1 MRMSVNVRQERILGE
16 LERNG
21 FVSVA
26 RLSSQLE
33 VSEVTIRRDLE
44 QLEAAGRLRRT
55 HGGALAAQGS
65 PARPVNG
72 ASERQPSALPDR
84 VDVLI
89 TTPVDPT
96 FDRGLLERAAQRA
109 VPVIAES
116 VAMAGAVTLVALDN
130 RAAGFALGR
139 WAGEWVR
146 DHFDSRADLLDLTF
160 DLPNTR
166 ERSEGFLAGLRSI
179 LPNARLV
186 LSLSSD
192 STSQAARQITH
203 NALAVHPEINVIF
216 AINDALAA
224 GAAQAC
230 REEGIAAKDLLLLT
244 FGLEGN
250 TLRNSL
256 VTCDYC
262 RAGLAMFPE
271 IVGPICVEAAIVA
284 YEGDALPPH
293 LVTPHAVLTPD
304 SLGQYYHRAKDGW
317 ECNRQAV
324 EAELSLPLPLNAS
337 RTGGKHRLPRRLGLI
352 VPFSAHE
359 WYANLAQCMRAYAAR
374 YGIELEVI
382 DAQAS
387 HQEDVSMRQR
397 EIAAMAA
404 GLVMP
409 GDVVLIDSGPITTC
423 LAEALAG
430 WQNITVITNSLGAT
444 KALRNRPGITLIV
457 TGGLLAAGSDALS
470 GPLAEQSLH
479 DLRADK
485 LFLATTG
492 ISREFGISHDSL
504 AEVAT
509 KQAMIR
515 AAREVIL
522 LADHT
527 LFGQE
532 SVTQVAPV
540 RVLARVITDNALPAD
555 IRLELSKVGIEVI
568 IART

>member
-1 MRMSVNVRQERILGE
+1 MPVNARQERILAE

-26 RLSSQLE
+26 NLSSLLE

-44 QLEAAGRLRRT
+44 HLEAAGSLRRT
-55 HGGALAAQGS
+55 HGGALAARGT
-65 PARPVNG
+65 PAGAANS
-72 ASERQPSALPDR
+72 ASERQPGALPDR

-96 FDRGLLERAAQRA
+96 FDRGLLERAAQRG

-116 VAMAGAVTLVALDN
+116 VGMTGAVTLVALDN
-130 RAAGFALGR
+130 RAAGFELGS
-139 WAGEWVR
+139 WAGEWAR
-146 DHFDSRADLLDLTF
+146 DHLDGRAELLDLTF

-166 ERSEGFLAGLRSI
+166 ERSQGFLAGLRSI
-179 LPNARLV
+179 LPDARLV
-186 LSLSSD
+186 LSLYAG
-192 STSQAARQITH
+192 STPQAACQITR

-216 AINDALAA
+216 AINDALAT
-224 GAAQAC
+224 GAAEAC
-230 REEGIAAKDLLLLT
+230 RDQGIAAQDLLLLT

-250 TLRNSL
+250 TLRDSL

-284 YEGDALPPH
+284 YEGGVLPPH
-293 LVTPHAVLTPD
+293 LITPHAVLTPG
-304 SLGQYYHRAKDGW
+304 SLGQYYRRTDDGW
-317 ECNRQAV
+317 ECDWQAV
-324 EAELSLPLPLNAS
+324 EERLSLPLALNA
-337 RTGGKHRLPRRLGLI
+337 RGKGGERHLPRRLGLI
-352 VPFSAHE
+352 NPFSAHE
-359 WYANLAQCMRAYAAR
+359 WYTNLAQCMRAYAAR

-387 HQEDVSMRQR
+387 HQEDLAMRHR

-409 GDVVLIDSGPITTC
+409 GDVVSIDSGPITTC
-423 LAEALAG
+423 LAEVLADR
-430 WQNITVITNSLGAT
+430 QNITVITNSLGAT
-444 KALRNRPGITLIV
+444 QALCNRPGITLIV

-479 DLRADK
+479 ELRADK

-492 ISREFGISHDSL
+492 VSPDFGISHDSL
-504 AEVAT
+504 AEVVT

-532 SVTQVAPV
+532 SVAQVAPI
-540 RVLARVITDNALPAD
+540 RVLTRVVTDNALPAS

>member
-1 MRMSVNVRQERILGE
+1 MSVNLRQERILAE

-26 RLSSQLE
+26 NLSSLLE

-44 QLEAAGRLRRT
+44 HLEAAGRLRRT
-55 HGGALAAQGS
+55 HGGALAALQGPS
-65 PARPVNG
+65 SAVSS
-72 ASERQPSALPDR
+72 ASERQPTALPDR

-116 VAMAGAVTLVALDN
+116 VAMPGAVTLVALDN
-130 RAAGFALGR
+130 RAAGFELGC
-139 WAGEWVR
+139 WAGEWAR
-146 DHFDSRADLLDLTF
+146 DHLGGRAELLDLTF

-179 LPNARLV
+179 LPDARLV
-186 LSLSSD
+186 LSLNAGF
-192 STSQAARQITH
+192 TPQAARQITR

-230 REEGIAAKDLLLLT
+230 RDEDIAAQDLLLLT
-244 FGLEGN
+244 FGLEGS

-284 YEGDALPPH
+284 YEGGALPPH
-293 LVTPHAVLTPD
+293 LITPHAVLTPD
-304 SLGQYYHRAKDGW
+304 SLGQYYRRTNGDW
-317 ECNRQAV
+317 ECDWQAV
-324 EAELSLPLPLNAS
+324 EARLSLPLALNA
-337 RTGGKHRLPRRLGLI
+337 RGKGGEHRLPRRLGLI
-352 VPFSAHE
+352 NPFSAHE
-359 WYANLAQCMRAYAAR
+359 WYTNLAQCMRAYAAR

-387 HQEDVSMRQR
+387 QQEDLTMRHR
-397 EIAAMAA
+397 EIAATAA
-404 GLVMP
+404 GLVTP

-423 LAEALAG
+423 LAEVLADR
-430 WQNITVITNSLGAT
+430 QNITVITNSLGAT
-444 KALRNRPGITLIV
+444 KALCNRPGITLIV

-479 DLRADK
+479 ELRADK

-492 ISREFGISHDSL
+492 VSREFGISHDSL
-504 AEVAT
+504 AEVVT

-532 SVTQVAPV
+532 SVAQVAPI
-540 RVLARVITDNALPAD
+540 RVLTRVVTDNALPAGV
-555 IRLELSKVGIEVI
+555 RLELSKVGIEVI